1 MDFGL
6 WASIFIFLL
15 ILIEFFRLN
24 NLQKKK
30 KKKKRER
37 ERMDGFGPLS
47 FSMFIFLPSVYLRD
61 ALFK

>member
-1 MDFGL
+1 MDLGL

-24 NLQKKK
+24 NLQRERERE
-30 KKKKRER
+30 RER

-47 FSMFIFLPSVYLRD
+47 FSMFIFLPPVYLRD